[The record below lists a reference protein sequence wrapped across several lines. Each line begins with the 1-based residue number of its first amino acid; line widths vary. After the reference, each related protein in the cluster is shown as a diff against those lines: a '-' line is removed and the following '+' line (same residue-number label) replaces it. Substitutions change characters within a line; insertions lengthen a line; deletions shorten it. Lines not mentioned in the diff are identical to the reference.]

1 MTLSLNKE
9 VIEQHGLTIGE
20 SLYLFGKINKIESYE
35 LIENSLLLKGLI
47 APEYHDGRP
56 HGYFIMNSAK
66 ELINRII
73 VESESFINDDA
84 ELIKL
89 AQELKEIFPKGS
101 KIPGHQWAEGVKLIV
116 LRLKIFFKKYG
127 IYSNEEII
135 NAAKAYVESFNGNYQ
150 YMQTLKYFIFKDVR
164 GESGVVEPK
173 SQLLTY
179 IENYDHIEELRCD
192 WTSSLK

>member
-1 MTLSLNKE
+1 MTLSLNKQ
-9 VIEQHGLTIGE
+9 VIKENNLTLGE
-20 SLYLFGKINKIESYE
+20 CLYLFGKINNIEPQE
-35 LIENSLLLKGLI
+35 QIEFSLMSKGLI
-47 APEYHDGRP
+47 APEYHEGKP
-56 HGYFIMNSAK
+56 YGYFVMNCAK
-66 ELINRII
+66 ELINKII
-73 VESESFINDDA
+73 VESESFVEDDTN
-84 ELIKL
+84 LIKL
-89 AQELKEIFPKGS
+89 AQELKKIFPKGS
-101 KIPGHQWAEGVKLIV
+101 KVPGHQWTEGIKLII

-135 NAAKAYVESFNGNYQ
+135 NATKAYVESYNGNYQ

-192 WTSSLK
+192 WTSQIK